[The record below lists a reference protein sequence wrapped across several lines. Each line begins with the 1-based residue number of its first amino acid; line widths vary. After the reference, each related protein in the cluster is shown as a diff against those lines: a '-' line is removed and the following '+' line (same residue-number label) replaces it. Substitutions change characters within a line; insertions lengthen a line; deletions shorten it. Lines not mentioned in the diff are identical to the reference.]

1 MTHQRVTPA
10 ELAELDRNA
19 VKADGRTRSAPAETS
34 ERRMRRYDLVGRER
48 IELRTDVPV
57 PSPGFG
63 EVLVKVAACTVCGRS
78 DLVYYHYL
86 GLRAHCAQGCFGHE
100 IAGVVEEVGANVTRV
115 ARGDRVFVRTP
126 LTSGYADYALAREAA
141 VGRLP
146 PHIPFEQGA
155 ILQLLPLAVHATR
168 GIRLGDC
175 VLIVGQGPVGLMA
188 LQVARLRGAASVTAV
203 DLDPWRLGRS
213 SRLGATE
220 LIAVNGHA
228 TATAALARRSFD
240 VAIDAVGT
248 PSTLQLSIDAVRH
261 NGLVV
266 LLGTH
271 HVDVRVPMDL
281 VQWEKK
287 SLRVHA
293 SAEPD
298 DVTRQDALRT
308 AERLVER
315 DRIVLEPLLTHRYPL
330 DRLQDAIHHL
340 SRNSVLFPEDG
351 PRPVEGPPPET
362 LKVAICP

>member
-1 MTHQRVTPA
+1 
-10 ELAELDRNA
+10 
-19 VKADGRTRSAPAETS
+19 
-34 ERRMRRYDLVGRER
+34 MRRYDLVGHRR
-48 IELRTDVPV
+48 IELKTGVPI
-57 PSPGFG
+57 PAPGAG
-63 EVLVKVAACTVCGRS
+63 QVLVKVAACTVCGRS
-78 DLVYYHYL
+78 DLVYYHYF

-100 IAGVVEEVGANVTRV
+100 IAGVVEAVGTNVTRV
-115 ARGDRVFVRTP
+115 ACGDRVFVRTP
-126 LTSGYADYALAREAA
+126 LTSGYADYALAREVA

-168 GIRLGDC
+168 GVCLGDR

-188 LQVARLRGAASVTAV
+188 LQVARLRGASSVSTI
-203 DLDPWRLGRS
+203 DLDPWRLARS
-213 SRLGATE
+213 SCLGATE
-220 LIAVNGHA
+220 IIALDGQGIPSAELTHG
-228 TATAALARRSFD
+228 SFD

-248 PSTLQLSIDAVRH
+248 PRTLQMSIDAVVD

-271 HVDVRVPMDL
+271 HVDTRVSLDL

-298 DVTRQDALRT
+298 DVTRRDALRT
-308 AERLVER
+308 AERLVET
-315 DRIVLEPLLTHRYPL
+315 DRIVLAPLLTHRYPL
-330 DRLQDAIHHL
+330 ERLQDAIDQL
-340 SRNSVLFPEDG
+340 SRSRVLYPESG
-351 PRPVEGPPPET
+351 PSPVEGPPPET